1 MNNNELPKRTGMQKI
16 FSLIIVIL
24 IIFAGV
30 SLSKY
35 FIKTKPKA
43 KRKPP
48 ATTEIAVRVIK
59 PKKTDDVVRIS
70 AIGTVIPSETLALKP
85 RVSGKITYINPK
97 LIPGGFLKKGETAV
111 KIDKQDY
118 LLIRNIKASNLEKA
132 KSDLEIEYGKQKV
145 AKNEWKLLR
154 QYMKNVDNSS
164 ANLALRKP
172 QLKQKLATMK
182 IAEQELRQA
191 ELNLKR
197 TSVKIPFDSVVTEK
211 NVNHGSVV
219 NTQTVLAKLNG
230 TGSFWIETS
239 IPGEY
244 LKFLNLSFSQQKFDN
259 KVRIYEL
266 NMQNDKY
273 INGEIIKLLSS
284 VDPKGKMAK
293 LLIEVKDPLN
303 LKGVKNK
310 FPLLSG
316 NTVKVVIEGIKFNN
330 IYSLPTNLIYEGNYV
345 LTVKNDKLKK
355 TPVDIVWKDVK
366 NSFIRKG
373 LNDNDS
379 IIVTNISAPVD
390 GMKVKVIK

>member
-59 PKKTDDVVRIS
+59 PKKTDDVVKIS

-85 RVSGKITYINPK
+85 RVSGTITYINPK

-111 KIDKQDY
+111 RIDKQDY

-303 LKGVKNK
+303 LKCVKNK